1 MIHNKNRYILIL
13 IIVFNCIVTAA
24 CYVMLTSL
32 IGFNLNMNYPTLY
45 DQIGFTLLFSV
56 AGINRSYRQYFG
68 FYLYR
73 NKDIRKIVLI

>member
-32 IGFNLNMNYPTLY
+32 IGFNLNTNYPTLY
-45 DQIGFTLLFSV
+45 DQIGFTLPFFQSLALIAVIVNILGFIYI
-56 AGINRSYRQYFG
+56 AIKTFGRSY
-68 FYLYR
+68 
-73 NKDIRKIVLI
+73 